1 MCSAISSKYT
11 IQRHVLDTGTFYF
24 LIGVIQNFDK
34 KIRLKTQPFYPQNI
48 EGLDTT
54 YI

>member
-1 MCSAISSKYT
+1 MCYTISSKYT
-11 IQRHVLDTGTFYF
+11 IQRNILDTATFYF
-24 LIGVIQNFDK
+24 LIGIIQNFDR
-34 KIRLKTQPFYPQNI
+34 KIKLQNYPQNI